1 MLMFMNF
8 CHSCAAP
15 IDLPEFQ
22 GPAENYCIHCTDE
35 QGTLKSHEEIK
46 AGVVEWMKTWQP
58 DLDDAKAQQRAEHYL
73 KAMPAWAN

>member
-8 CHSCAAP
+8 CYSCAAP

-46 AGVVEWMKTWQP
+46 E
-58 DLDDAKAQQRAEHYL
+58 
-73 KAMPAWAN
+73 AWSNG